1 MYSSQ
6 HASPHL
12 TEDFSDLF
20 SQGRAKT
27 ASSLQK
33 SVTPAV
39 MRIGAHLESCFGL
52 LKSISGGLRLIHV
65 LRQSWSIDTGDFWR
79 NPRGNAIPA
88 ETEIHTRMGKMKKGL
103 AAAAPTVVAFSLI
116 AGNVGLLC
124 RRGLHPNL
132 ETAVGFL
139 WIASDYA
146 LRQKQQHPVAAPRI
160 NAAGVIL
167 GSLCLAASG
176 LHPHYVD
183 WHRVRTPLGYIP
195 AAAII
200 GFQKELRDAGVRFS
214 ASVLLFAR
222 VCGTILARPYTL
234 AAVMNAYGVA
244 ELARSAIGI
253 HDQGLL
259 AISAA
264 YGIATLALPLLDDGR

>member
-1 MYSSQ
+1 MNK
-6 HASPHL
+6 
-12 TEDFSDLF
+12 
-20 SQGRAKT
+20 R
-27 ASSLQK
+27 
-33 SVTPAV
+33 
-39 MRIGAHLESCFGL
+39 
-52 LKSISGGLRLIHV
+52 
-65 LRQSWSIDTGDFWR
+65 
-79 NPRGNAIPA
+79 
-88 ETEIHTRMGKMKKGL
+88 L

-124 RRGLHPNL
+124 RRGFHPNL

-167 GSLCLAASG
+167 GSLCLSASG
-176 LHPHYVD
+176 LHPLFVD

-200 GFQKELRDAGVRFS
+200 GFQKELRRAGARFS
-214 ASVLLFAR
+214 LSAR
-222 VCGTILARPYTL
+222 RLTKVCGRILARPYTL
-234 AAVMNAYGVA
+234 AAAVNAYGVI
-244 ELARSAIGI
+244 ELARSAMGM
-253 HDQGLL
+253 HDLGLL

-264 YGIATLALPLLDDGR
+264 YGIATLALPFLDEGR